1 MSNQKVIEALE
12 HSLNCASE
20 PHLRAQ
26 LAAAIR
32 RLRAPAGRPGSRRRA
47 VPTLRGHTGSAKGAV
62 GRHGRGKQKPRG
74 SSGVKVLRSKEQP

>member
-32 RLRAPAGRPGSRRRA
+32 RLRSPAGRLGSRR
-47 VPTLRGHTGSAKGAV
+47 PTLRGHTGSAKSAV
-62 GRHGRGKQKPRG
+62 GRHVRGKQKPHG
-74 SSGVKVLRSKEQP
+74 PSGVKV

>member
-20 PHLRAQ
+20 PLLRAQ

-32 RLRAPAGRPGSRRRA
+32 QLRAPTGRLGPRRRSA
-47 VPTLRGHTGSAKGAV
+47 PTLRGMRS
-62 GRHGRGKQKPRG
+62 KQKPRRL
-74 SSGVKVLRSKEQP
+74 SRTKV

>member
-32 RLRAPAGRPGSRRRA
+32 KLRAPAGRSGSRRVA
-47 VPTLRGHTGSAKGAV
+47 APLRGRPGSAKGAAD
-62 GRHGRGKQKPRG
+62 RTGRGKQKPRT
-74 SSGVKVLRSKEQP
+74 SSRVKP

>member
-32 RLRAPAGRPGSRRRA
+32 RLRAPAGHLGSRRPA
-47 VPTLRGHTGSAKGAV
+47 LRGHTGSAKGAV
-62 GRHGRGKQKPRG
+62 GGHGRGKQTRHA
-74 SSGVKVLRSKEQP
+74 SSGIKV

>member
-32 RLRAPAGRPGSRRRA
+32 RLRAPAGHLGSRR
-47 VPTLRGHTGSAKGAV
+47 PTLRGHSGSAKVAA
-62 GRHGRGKQKPRG
+62 GRHGQGKQTRHG
-74 SSGVKVLRSKEQP
+74 SSGTKV

>member
-1 MSNQKVIEALE
+1 MSNNQKVIEALE

-32 RLRAPAGRPGSRRRA
+32 QLRAPARRLGSRRRA
-47 VPTLRGHTGSAKGAV
+47 TPMLRGNTCAAKGAV
-62 GRHGRGKQKPRG
+62 GRHGGGKQKPRR
-74 SSGVKVLRSKEQP
+74 SSGAKV

>member
-32 RLRAPAGRPGSRRRA
+32 RLRAPAGRLGSRR
-47 VPTLRGHTGSAKGAV
+47 PTLHGHTGSAKGTV
-62 GRHGRGKQKPRG
+62 GRHGRGKQKPHG
-74 SSGVKVLRSKEQP
+74 SSGVKI

>member
-1 MSNQKVIEALE
+1 MSNNQKVIEALE

-32 RLRAPAGRPGSRRRA
+32 QLRAPAGRLASRRRDT
-47 VPTLRGHTGSAKGAV
+47 PMLRAHTTPAKGV
-62 GRHGRGKQKPRG
+62 VYRHGSGKQKPRR
-74 SSGVKVLRSKEQP
+74 SSGAKV

>member
-1 MSNQKVIEALE
+1 MSNQKVIVALE

-32 RLRAPAGRPGSRRRA
+32 RLRAPAGRPDSRPRAAPARRD
-47 VPTLRGHTGSAKGAV
+47 TGAAKGAV
-62 GRHGRGKQKPRG
+62 GRHRRGKQSLRT
-74 SSGVKVLRSKEQP
+74 SSGIKV

>member
-32 RLRAPAGRPGSRRRA
+32 RLRAPAGRLGSRR
-47 VPTLRGHTGSAKGAV
+47 PTLRGHTGSAKGAI
-62 GRHGRGKQKPRG
+62 GRHERGKQKPQG
-74 SSGVKVLRSKEQP
+74 SSGGKI